1 MTRRRWIS
9 LALVVLTEGCL
20 YYRYTQLGAQFHFW
34 LHGLFGAALG
44 LAALTILRIVR
55 ASRHGD
61 DPARG
66 AVTSW
71 EAGWLGHLYSA
82 APDFLFL
89 GFGVLHVLWMD
100 VFAFHITLHFIPAP
114 LVTMLMLFA
123 LTLAGYGLAAS
134 RRRWPALGTLALGTG
149 VLAVSLVVAAP
160 IPGSL
165 AELHVD
171 RGFGL
176 CPVDGHR

>member
-1 MTRRRWIS
+1 M
-9 LALVVLTEGCL
+9 
-20 YYRYTQLGAQFHFW
+20 
-34 LHGLFGAALG
+34 LHL
-44 LAALTILRIVR
+44 
-55 ASRHGD
+55 
-61 DPARG
+61 
-66 AVTSW
+66 
-71 EAGWLGHLYSA
+71 
-82 APDFLFL
+82 
-89 GFGVLHVLWMD
+89 LWMD

-134 RRRWPALGTLALGTG
+134 RRRWPTLGTLALGTG
-149 VLAVSLVVAAP
+149 VLAVSLGVAAP